1 MAGRVLVSVVCVLAR
16 LPKRFIVICSFQ
28 NQRTPAPALGSCR
41 NISGQICTKS
51 TWQISSP
58 AVAERPRD
66 ASCLSVVCYNSKTRR
81 AQSSVVSYF
90 RFRFT
95 AAYKLILFSSVLFV
109 MVVHAADCGKQRF
122 NDAWRSV
129 R

>member
-66 ASCLSVVCYNSKTRR
+66 ASCLSVVCYNSQAHRERGVAGASAPGPGSPKGARR
-81 AQSSVVSYF
+81 APSKKI
-90 RFRFT
+90 
-95 AAYKLILFSSVLFV
+95 KLV
-109 MVVHAADCGKQRF
+109 
-122 NDAWRSV
+122 
-129 R
+129 

>member
-16 LPKRFIVICSFQ
+16 LPKRFIVLCSFQ

-58 AVAERPRD
+58 VVAERPRD
-66 ASCLSVVCYNSKTRR
+66 ASCLSVVCYNSKVKHVERNLLLLVTSASDLPLR
-81 AQSSVVSYF
+81 
-90 RFRFT
+90 T
-95 AAYKLILFSSVLFV
+95 
-109 MVVHAADCGKQRF
+109 
-122 NDAWRSV
+122 N
-129 R
+129 